1 METNKIISLR
11 YQLVIGCVL
20 LAVGLLLI
28 IVPLWQTYNIF
39 TGKSL
44 PAQVFV
50 KPVSLNVNQNVNT
63 LDIQGQ
69 IQNALIKVIPID
81 FIDSTL
87 NLATWLLLMW
97 ILIYGGGKIAEIGV
111 KLLNGSK

>member
-1 METNKIISLR
+1 METNKI
-11 YQLVIGCVL
+11 
-20 LAVGLLLI
+20 VGYILLLI
-28 IVPLWQTYNIF
+28 GILLITLPLLQTYNIF

-44 PAQVFV
+44 PAQVFI
-50 KPVSLNVNQNVNT
+50 KPPSLTINQNVNA

-69 IQNALIKVIPID
+69 IQNALIKVIPVD
-81 FIDSTL
+81 FIDNTL

-111 KLLNGSK
+111 KLLNGTK